1 MYTSCLWN
9 FLDILIY
16 FILIIKLEFGNSNIR
31 ANKNVKLLFL
41 FSYIYLTNDNL
52 IYNYTNFVQRLIFFN
67 DKISIERW
75 IQCKRRLNH
84 FQKML

>member
-1 MYTSCLWN
+1 MTMYTSCLWN

-75 IQCKRRLNH
+75 IQ
-84 FQKML
+84 

>member
-75 IQCKRRLNH
+75 IQ
-84 FQKML
+84 